1 MTPIKAIAYTI
12 DRDKHKEQQ
21 AKRLKE
27 NYGRFRAKVVREKT
41 DDSTV
46 FPIHNVGGLE
56 SGNVSTKDGGCQC

>member
-27 NYGRFRAKVVREKT
+27 NYSRFRAKVVR
-41 DDSTV
+41 DGD
-46 FPIHNVGGLE
+46 
-56 SGNVSTKDGGCQC
+56 KDGTLQRQFSELQTL